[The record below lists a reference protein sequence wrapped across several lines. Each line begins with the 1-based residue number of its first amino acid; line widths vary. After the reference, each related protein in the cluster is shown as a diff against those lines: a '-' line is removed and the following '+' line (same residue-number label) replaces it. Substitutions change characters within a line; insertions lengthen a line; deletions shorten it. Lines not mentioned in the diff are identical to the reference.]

1 MVKLISIDIPVTCH
15 FASHWL
21 TSKVIQVGIQ
31 SPAENTPWIVR
42 VPLPSC
48 TMKGDCCFHEQTF
61 FGKALK
67 IYTKYYQMLDLS
79 NIILEHTCVI
89 LLISCL
95 GHFHISNPRC
105 TSFSSAPCRKT
116 RAARKKKPGSFLVLT
131 FGQSWE
137 IKRFS
142 NEYRLSVTNNFALRS
157 LGYNFE
163 SHQAECILKPVIYCT
178 AHWGWVWATT
188 FYQIKKKIPWKDTQ
202 IPIVNANARHVCN
215 KNGTLSEAVN
225 PS

>member
-21 TSKVIQVGIQ
+21 TSKVIHVGIQ

-95 GHFHISNPRC
+95 DISTFRTPGAPPFLPHPAGKPELRGRRNPDPFWC
-105 TSFSSAPCRKT
+105 SPSAKAEKSSDSPMST
-116 RAARKKKPGSFLVLT
+116 V
-131 FGQSWE
+131 
-137 IKRFS
+137 
-142 NEYRLSVTNNFALRS
+142 
-157 LGYNFE
+157 
-163 SHQAECILKPVIYCT
+163 
-178 AHWGWVWATT
+178 
-188 FYQIKKKIPWKDTQ
+188 
-202 IPIVNANARHVCN
+202 
-215 KNGTLSEAVN
+215 
-225 PS
+225 